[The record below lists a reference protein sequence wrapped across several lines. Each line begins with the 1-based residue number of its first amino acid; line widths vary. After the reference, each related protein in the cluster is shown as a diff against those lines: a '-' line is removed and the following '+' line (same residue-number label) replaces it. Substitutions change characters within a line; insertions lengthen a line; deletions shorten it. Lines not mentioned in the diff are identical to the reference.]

1 MKRTARVR
9 REEERYGLHGGDDMV
24 PGYEYQAAGL
34 GTRADLVD
42 AAMEALANLDPHY
55 QLNVGQRHPVD
66 VEDAVLRTLS
76 VTGTPEGGYL
86 REVRNVIRLAV
97 RAALIRLSEHPDP
110 PR

>member
-1 MKRTARVR
+1 MRD
-9 REEERYGLHGGDDMV
+9 EERYGLHGGDEMV

-34 GTRADLVD
+34 GTRSDLVD
-42 AAMEALANLDPHY
+42 AAMQALADLDPHY
-55 QLNVGQRHPVD
+55 QVNITHRSPID

-76 VTGTPEGGYL
+76 VTGTPQGGYL

-97 RAALIRLSEHPDP
+97 RAALIRLREHPDP